1 MADDD
6 AAVKSEE
13 EEEST
18 SDQASSEI
26 TEDENQVANSK
37 TDFTELTRQSIKKL
51 QKWNN
56 ESFLYAFDRQLISFG
71 IRLLLFLPGFAI
83 LAFFGAWAYAS
94 KSPEW
99 WINFIEP
106 TISLSFATILVALV
120 FTIQLGYIIAMTIH
134 RHRVNLSIK
143 NFDTEVKK
151 AQSQHLSITS
161 LHGYEPLEEKIKGS
175 ASKHFFSLMLSL
187 IHI

>member
-6 AAVKSEE
+6 AAVNSEE
-13 EEEST
+13 EEESA

-71 IRLLLFLPGFAI
+71 IRLLLKI
-83 LAFFGAWAYAS
+83 W
-94 KSPEW
+94 
-99 WINFIEP
+99 
-106 TISLSFATILVALV
+106 
-120 FTIQLGYIIAMTIH
+120 
-134 RHRVNLSIK
+134 RVPS
-143 NFDTEVKK
+143 E
-151 AQSQHLSITS
+151 
-161 LHGYEPLEEKIKGS
+161 
-175 ASKHFFSLMLSL
+175 
-187 IHI
+187 